1 MLSAAAALAV
11 AAMSVGSLHSL
22 APDHWVP
29 FTALA
34 RAQGWSRRRTALV
47 TLLCGFGHVT
57 VSVALGL
64 AGLFLGLAALQ
75 ALGQRL
81 EAVAG
86 ILLVGF
92 GVAYAVWGLRK
103 AVRERLHGH
112 SHHHPHDVHRTTAWT
127 LFLLFSAD
135 PCVAVIPIVFAAAP
149 LGTAHAVAVVG
160 AYEAATLGTMVGLVL
175 LSHAGVK
182 SLRARWL
189 DRYGDG
195 AAGGLIAATGLVLMA
210 LGI

>member
-1 MLSAAAALAV
+1 MLSAVAALAI
-11 AAMSVGSLHSL
+11 AAASVGSLHSL

-29 FTALA
+29 FTVLS
-34 RAQGWSRRRTALV
+34 RAQGWSRGRTALI

-57 VSVALGL
+57 VSVALGVAAL
-64 AGLFLGLAALQ
+64 LLGSAALQ
-75 ALGQRL
+75 AIGQKL

-92 GVAYAVWGLRK
+92 GVAYGAWGLRG
-103 AVRERLHGH
+103 AVLRRLP
-112 SHHHPHDVHRTTAWT
+112 SHHHHASRTTAWT

-149 LGTAHAVAVVG
+149 LGVLPAVAVVA
-160 AYEAATLGTMVGLVL
+160 AYEAATLLAMIALVL
-175 LSHAGVK
+175 LSQAGVR
-182 SLRARWL
+182 SLRARWI

-195 AAGGLIAATGLVLMA
+195 AAGGLIAATGLLLMV